1 MIPKYKFDNIQL
13 RGLSQILQV
22 ICDLKKKKP
31 FTIML
36 FSVSICNFWLKI
48 LKFFYQKGH
57 FFTPIVIYIYMY
69 VALTAKRCNDK
80 ENAVQKFKWICQNGE
95 YYAD

>member
-1 MIPKYKFDNIQL
+1 M
-13 RGLSQILQV
+13 
-22 ICDLKKKKP
+22 
-31 FTIML
+31 
-36 FSVSICNFWLKI
+36 
-48 LKFFYQKGH
+48 
-57 FFTPIVIYIYMY
+57 YIY